1 MENEIT
7 NKIADCLTKYRIE
20 LDDKKVQEETNKI
33 LEGYQQ
39 HQNMDVL
46 KLLFSCIDLTTL
58 NTTDNPSHVKEFV
71 NKVNDFKGSYPEIP
85 NVAAICVYPAMVP
98 TVKENLWD
106 ADVDIASVAA
116 GFPSS
121 QTFIEVK
128 IAETSLA
135 VMAGANEIDIVIP
148 VGEFLDDNYV
158 QLFDEVSE
166 IKAACGDAKLKVILE
181 TGALVSATNIKKA
194 AVLSM
199 EAGADFIKTST
210 GKMNPAATV
219 EAAYVMCTA
228 IKEFN
233 AKSKKKIGFKP
244 AGGISTTEDALKYYT
259 IVKEILGEDWLSP
272 KLFRIG
278 ASRLAN
284 HLLSDIKKM
293 EGLEEAIA
301 YF

>member
-1 MENEIT
+1 MDSQIV
-7 NKIADCLTKYRIE
+7 NKISDALSKYHIE
-20 LDDKKVQEETNKI
+20 LDDKEVQEKVNQI

-39 HQNMDVL
+39 YKNLDIL

-58 NTTDNPSHVKEFV
+58 NTTDNTSHVKDFV
-71 NKVNDFKGSYPEIP
+71 NKVNDFKDSYPEIP

-98 TVKENLWD
+98 VVKEHLWVSE
-106 ADVDIASVAA
+106 VDIASVAA

-148 VGEFLDDNYV
+148 VGEYLDGNYV

-181 TGALVSATNIKKA
+181 TGALVSATEIKRA

-219 EAAYVMCTA
+219 EAAYVMCGA
-228 IKEFN
+228 IKEFYS
-233 AKSKKKIGFKP
+233 KSKKRVGFKP
-244 AGGISTTEDALKYYT
+244 AGGISTTDDALQYYT
-259 IVKEILGEDWLSP
+259 IVKEVLGEKWLTP
-272 KLFRIG
+272 DLFRIG

-284 HLLSDIKKM
+284 HLLSDIQAE
-293 EGLEEAIA
+293 EGQESAIS